1 MSLGCWGGLAPSRLK
16 FVSAAVFATNA
27 LQSVADN
34 SIITFEEV
42 DDMDQSPLAF
52 DHATE
57 GMYASHQSLVK
68 FFSIHNSHLNDH
80 VYPSFC

>member
-1 MSLGCWGGLAPSRLK
+1 MPSRLQ
-16 FVSAAVFATNA
+16 FVPAAVFAANV

-42 DDMDQSPLAF
+42 DDVNQSPLAF

-57 GMYASHQSLVK
+57 GMYASYQSLIK
-68 FFSIHNSHLNDH
+68 FFSVHNPHLNDH
-80 VYPSFC
+80 VHSSFC